1 MTRGLTP
8 RATVLCYMRT
18 RETDL
23 LDTNLPRP
31 HRSTNA
37 KDSNSRRTYS
47 RRARSSFS
55 RSALGA
61 ASLGR
66 LTLANTGDTPTN
78 AEALNGTGTDR
89 LGFMSA
95 AIHRR
100 ERGTGAGNVVL
111 KVDVAAPAKALVE
124 RVATHMGLSKGQ
136 ATEMLLMSIRLD
148 SRGLPLWDNIDDFQ
162 NQGALPIAKA
172 G

>member
-1 MTRGLTP
+1 MQQ
-8 RATVLCYMRT
+8 
-18 RETDL
+18 
-23 LDTNLPRP
+23 
-31 HRSTNA
+31 
-37 KDSNSRRTYS
+37 DSNSRHTS
-47 RRARSSFS
+47 SCRARST
-55 RSALGA
+55 
-61 ASLGR
+61 ASLPALDGTSARR
-66 LTLANTGDTPTN
+66 LTLANTGDTPTGT
-78 AEALNGTGTDR
+78 EALNGTGTDR

-148 SRGLPLWDNIDDFQ
+148 SRGLPLWDNIDDFH

>member
-1 MTRGLTP
+1 MLG
-8 RATVLCYMRT
+8 YMPT

-23 LDTNLPRP
+23 LEPTLPPRI
-31 HRSTNA
+31 TTMQKTA
-37 KDSNSRRTYS
+37 TAGADS
-47 RRARSSFS
+47 RRAHSSLS
-55 RSALGA
+55 SSTLGA
-61 ASLGR
+61 ALVGR
-66 LTLANTGDTPTN
+66 LTLENTGDTPTDT
-78 AEALNGTGTDR
+78 EALNGTGTDR

>member
-8 RATVLCYMRT
+8 GATVLGYMPT

-23 LDTNLPRP
+23 LETSLPP
-31 HRSTNA
+31 
-37 KDSNSRRTYS
+37 
-47 RRARSSFS
+47 
-55 RSALGA
+55 RSATMQKTATAGLTAVALVAAPSWSTLCA
-61 ASLGR
+61 ASAGR
-66 LTLANTGDTPTN
+66 LTSGNTGDTPTDTG
-78 AEALNGTGTDR
+78 ALNGTGTDR

>member
-1 MTRGLTP
+1 M
-8 RATVLCYMRT
+8 
-18 RETDL
+18 
-23 LDTNLPRP
+23 NLPRP
-31 HRSTNA
+31 HRSTTTQ
-37 KDSNSRRTYS
+37 KDGTAGAHTASG
-47 RRARSSFS
+47 RSSFS
-55 RSALGA
+55 LSTLGA
-61 ASLGR
+61 ASVGR
-66 LTLANTGDTPTN
+66 LTLANTGDTPTD

-89 LGFMSA
+89 LEFMSA

-136 ATEMLLMSIRLD
+136 ATEMLLTSIRLD

>member
-1 MTRGLTP
+1 MTRGRTP
-8 RATVLCYMRT
+8 RATERDYMGRPICWT
-18 RETDL
+18 RISLASPEH
-23 LDTNLPRP
+23 NYEEE
-31 HRSTNA
+31 
-37 KDSNSRRTYS
+37 SNSGHTYS
-47 RRARSSFS
+47 RCARSTFD
-55 RSALGA
+55 RSTLGA
-61 ASLGR
+61 ASAGC
-66 LTLANTGDTPTN
+66 LTLANTGDTPAD

-89 LGFMSA
+89 LNSMSA

-124 RVATHMGLSKGQ
+124 RVATHLGLSKGQ
-136 ATEMLLMSIRLD
+136 AAEMLLMSIRLD